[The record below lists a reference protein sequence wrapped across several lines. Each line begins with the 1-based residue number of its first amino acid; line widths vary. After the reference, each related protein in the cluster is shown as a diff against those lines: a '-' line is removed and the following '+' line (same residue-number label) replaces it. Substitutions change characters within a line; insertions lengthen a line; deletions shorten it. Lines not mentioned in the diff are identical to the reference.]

1 MVFSLA
7 DVLSEPRLLHALTNQ
22 DSQKF
27 LSPFKMS
34 ISSSDVLL
42 LLLATLCL
50 NIVSQFSRA
59 VRTCVSRNASL
70 VGIKCTVVET
80 QRAEHAKEIVTGL
93 SLSEL
98 QSFDGFVAVRS

>member
-1 MVFSLA
+1 MSLLFK
-7 DVLSEPRLLHALTNQ
+7 LSTC
-22 DSQKF
+22 
-27 LSPFKMS
+27 
-34 ISSSDVLL
+34 SSAVVL

-50 NIVSQFSRA
+50 EIVSLFSWA

>member
-1 MVFSLA
+1 M
-7 DVLSEPRLLHALTNQ
+7 
-22 DSQKF
+22 
-27 LSPFKMS
+27 
-34 ISSSDVLL
+34 
-42 LLLATLCL
+42 
-50 NIVSQFSRA
+50 
-59 VRTCVSRNASL
+59 CVSRNASL

>member
-1 MVFSLA
+1 M
-7 DVLSEPRLLHALTNQ
+7 
-22 DSQKF
+22 
-27 LSPFKMS
+27 FKLS
-34 ISSSDVLL
+34 ISSRAVLL
-42 LLLATLCL
+42 LLLAMLCL
-50 NIVSQFSRA
+50 EIVSLFSWA

-98 QSFDGFVAVRS
+98 QSFDGFVAVRSSHALHLMRSSGYSPAVLEADRAWCA